1 MLYDKVKFEVN
12 SLFQKVLIANRGEIA
27 LRIVRA
33 CREMDIKTVG
43 VFSDVDRNLIH
54 LRDVDQKVALGGN
67 SPAESY
73 LNIDKILKACHL
85 TKVDA
90 VHPGYGFLSENVHF
104 VQKLQENGIAF
115 IGPGVDVLRKMKN
128 KLLAKKIIHDSGVPV
143 VPGSLEVVNTLQEAK
158 KVADEIDF
166 PFMLKAC
173 LGGGGRGIR
182 VVENKKDLEEA
193 FNSARREAKMAFGNE
208 EIYIEK
214 ILDNARHIE
223 VQILAD
229 QFGKTIHLGERE
241 CSLQRRRQKILEEA
255 PSPFLNDVLR
265 EKICNA
271 AVQAAVALG
280 YSTCGTMEF
289 LVTDDQQFYF
299 MELNARIQVEHPIT
313 EMISG
318 IDILREQIRLASGEP
333 LRLNTEQIKHRGHA
347 IEMRINAED
356 PFRNFMPTPGV
367 IKTYEIPRGPGIRI
381 DSHCYSGYEIPS
393 FYDSL
398 IAKLIVWDTDR
409 MYAIRRS
416 REALH
421 SFIVE
426 GVSTTIPF
434 HLKILQNEDFLRGFF
449 HTRFIEDEIEEI

>member
-1 MLYDKVKFEVN
+1 
-12 SLFQKVLIANRGEIA
+12 LFQKVLIANRGEIA

-43 VFSDVDRNLIH
+43 VFSDIDRNLIH

-85 TKVDA
+85 TKADA
-90 VHPGYGFLSENVHF
+90 VHPGYGFLSENVLF

-115 IGPGVDVLRKMKN
+115 IGPSVDVLQKMKN

-143 VPGSLEVVNTLQEAK
+143 VPGSLEVVNTLPEAK
-158 KVADEIDF
+158 KIASEIGF

-182 VVENKKDLEEA
+182 VVENEKNLEEA

-229 QFGKTIHLGERE
+229 RFGKTIHLGERE

-255 PSPFLNDVLR
+255 PSPFLNDSLR

-271 AVQAAVALG
+271 AIKAAVALG

-289 LVTDDQQFYF
+289 LITDDQKFYF

-313 EMISG
+313 EMVSG
-318 IDILREQIRLASGEP
+318 VDILREQIRLASGEP
-333 LRLNTEQIKHRGHA
+333 LQLNTNQLNQRGHA

-367 IKTYEIPRGPGIRI
+367 IKTYETPHGPGIRI

-409 MYAIRRS
+409 IHAIRRS

-426 GVSTTIPF
+426 GVPTTIPF
-434 HLKILQNEDFLRGFF
+434 HLKILQNDDFLRGIF
-449 HTRFIEDEIEEI
+449 HTRFIEDEIEDI

>member
-1 MLYDKVKFEVN
+1 MFE
-12 SLFQKVLIANRGEIA
+12 KVLIANRGEIA

-43 VFSDVDRNLIH
+43 VFSDIDRNLLH
-54 LRDVDQKVALGGN
+54 LRYVDQKVSLGGN
-67 SPAESY
+67 SPVDTY
-73 LNIDKILKACHL
+73 LNIDKILKACIL

-90 VHPGYGFLSENVHF
+90 VHPGYGFLSENINF

-115 IGPGVDVLRKMKN
+115 IGPSVDVLLKMRN

-143 VPGSLEVVNTLQEAK
+143 VPGSLNVVNTIEETRV
-158 KVADEIDF
+158 VANEIGY
-166 PFMLKAC
+166 PLMMKAC

-182 VVENKKDLEEA
+182 AVEHESNLEEA
-193 FNSARREAKMAFGNE
+193 FMSARREAKMAFGNE

-214 ILDNARHIE
+214 ILDRARHIE

-229 QFGKTIHLGERE
+229 RYGKTIHLGERE

-255 PSPFLNDVLR
+255 PSPFLTDTLR
-265 EKICNA
+265 KKICALAVKA
-271 AVQAAVALG
+271 AIALG
-280 YSTCGTMEF
+280 YTTCGTMEF
-289 LVTDDQQFYF
+289 LVTDDHQFYF

-318 IDILREQIRLASGEP
+318 VDLLREQIQLAAGNP
-333 LRLNTEQIKHRGHA
+333 LTLSSNQVNHRGHA

-356 PFRNFMPTPGV
+356 PFRNFTPTPGV
-367 IKTYEIPRGPGIRI
+367 IRTFDIPRGPGIRI
-381 DSHCYSGYEIPS
+381 DSHCYTGYEVPS

-398 IAKLIVWDTDR
+398 IAKLIVWDNDR
-409 MYAIRRS
+409 VQTIRRS

-434 HLKILQNEDFLRGFF
+434 HLKILQNEDFLQGDF

>member
-1 MLYDKVKFEVN
+1 VIF
-12 SLFQKVLIANRGEIA
+12 LFQKVLIANRGEIA

-43 VFSDVDRNLIH
+43 VFSDIDRNLIH

-85 TKVDA
+85 TKADA
-90 VHPGYGFLSENVHF
+90 VHPGYGFLSENVLF

-115 IGPGVDVLRKMKN
+115 IGPSVDVLQKMKN

-143 VPGSLEVVNTLQEAK
+143 VPGSLEVVNTLPEAK
-158 KVADEIDF
+158 KIASEIGF

-182 VVENKKDLEEA
+182 VVENEKNIEEA

-229 QFGKTIHLGERE
+229 RFGKTIHLGERE

-255 PSPFLNDVLR
+255 PSPFLNDDLR
-265 EKICNA
+265 KKICDA
-271 AVQAAVALG
+271 AVKAAVALG

-289 LVTDDQQFYF
+289 LITDDQKFYF

-313 EMISG
+313 EMVSG
-318 IDILREQIRLASGEP
+318 VDILREQIRLASGEP
-333 LRLNTEQIKHRGHA
+333 LQLNSNQLNQRGHA
-347 IEMRINAED
+347 IEMRINSED

-367 IKTYEIPRGPGIRI
+367 IKTYETPRGPGIRI

-409 MYAIRRS
+409 IHAIRRS

-426 GVSTTIPF
+426 GVPTTIPF
-434 HLKILQNEDFLRGFF
+434 HLKILQNDDFLRGIF
-449 HTRFIEDEIEEI
+449 HTRFIEDEIEDI

>member
-1 MLYDKVKFEVN
+1 M
-12 SLFQKVLIANRGEIA
+12 FQKVLIANRGEIA

-43 VFSDVDRNLIH
+43 VFSDIDRNLIH

-85 TKVDA
+85 TKADA
-90 VHPGYGFLSENVHF
+90 VHPGYGFLSENVLF

-115 IGPGVDVLRKMKN
+115 IGPSVDVLQKMKN

-143 VPGSLEVVNTLQEAK
+143 VPGSLEVVNTLPEAK
-158 KVADEIDF
+158 KIASEIGF

-182 VVENKKDLEEA
+182 VVENEKNLEEA

-229 QFGKTIHLGERE
+229 RFGKTIHLGERE

-255 PSPFLNDVLR
+255 PSPFLNDSLR

-271 AVQAAVALG
+271 AIKAAVALG

-289 LVTDDQQFYF
+289 LITDDQKFYF

-313 EMISG
+313 EMVSG
-318 IDILREQIRLASGEP
+318 VDILREQIRLASGEP
-333 LRLNTEQIKHRGHA
+333 LQLNTNQLNQRGHA

-356 PFRNFMPTPGV
+356 PFRNFIPTPGV
-367 IKTYEIPRGPGIRI
+367 IKTYETPHGPGIRI

-409 MYAIRRS
+409 IHAIRRS

-426 GVSTTIPF
+426 GVPTTIPF
-434 HLKILQNEDFLRGFF
+434 HLKILQNDDFLRGIF
-449 HTRFIEDEIEEI
+449 HTRFIEDEIEDI

>member
-1 MLYDKVKFEVN
+1 M
-12 SLFQKVLIANRGEIA
+12 FQKVLIANRGEIA

-43 VFSDVDRNLIH
+43 VFSDIDRNLIH

-85 TKVDA
+85 TKADA
-90 VHPGYGFLSENVHF
+90 VHPGYGFLSENVLF

-115 IGPGVDVLRKMKN
+115 IGPSVDVLQKMKN

-143 VPGSLEVVNTLQEAK
+143 VPGSLEVVNTLPEAK
-158 KVADEIDF
+158 KIASEIGF

-182 VVENKKDLEEA
+182 VVENEKNLEEA

-229 QFGKTIHLGERE
+229 RFGKTIHLGERE

-255 PSPFLNDVLR
+255 PSPFLNDSLR

-271 AVQAAVALG
+271 AIKAAVALG

-289 LVTDDQQFYF
+289 LTTDDQKFYF

-313 EMISG
+313 EMVSG
-318 IDILREQIRLASGEP
+318 VDILREQIRLASGEP
-333 LRLNTEQIKHRGHA
+333 LQLNTNQLNQRGHA

-367 IKTYEIPRGPGIRI
+367 IKTYETPHGPGIRI

-409 MYAIRRS
+409 IHAIRRS
-416 REALH
+416 REAL
-421 SFIVE
+421 FPLLLK
-426 GVSTTIPF
+426 GCSTTIPF
-434 HLKILQNEDFLRGFF
+434 HLKILQNDDFLRGIF
-449 HTRFIEDEIEEI
+449 HTRFIEDEIEDI

>member
-1 MLYDKVKFEVN
+1 M
-12 SLFQKVLIANRGEIA
+12 FQKVLIANRGEIA

-43 VFSDVDRNLIH
+43 VFSDIDRNLIH

-85 TKVDA
+85 TKADA
-90 VHPGYGFLSENVHF
+90 VHPGYGFLSENVLF

-115 IGPGVDVLRKMKN
+115 IGPSVDVLQKMKN

-143 VPGSLEVVNTLQEAK
+143 VPGSLEVVNTLPEAK
-158 KVADEIDF
+158 KIASEIGF

-182 VVENKKDLEEA
+182 VVENEKNLEEA

-229 QFGKTIHLGERE
+229 RFGKTIHLGERE

-255 PSPFLNDVLR
+255 PSPFLNDSLR

-271 AVQAAVALG
+271 AIKAAVALG

-289 LVTDDQQFYF
+289 LITDDQKFYF

-313 EMISG
+313 EMVSG
-318 IDILREQIRLASGEP
+318 VDILREQIRLASGEP
-333 LRLNTEQIKHRGHA
+333 LQLNTNQLNQRGHA

-367 IKTYEIPRGPGIRI
+367 IKTYETPHGPGIRI

-409 MYAIRRS
+409 IYAIRRS

-426 GVSTTIPF
+426 GVPTTIPF
-434 HLKILQNEDFLRGFF
+434 HLKILQNDDFLRGIF
-449 HTRFIEDEIEEI
+449 HTRFIEDEIEDI

>member
-1 MLYDKVKFEVN
+1 VIF
-12 SLFQKVLIANRGEIA
+12 LFQKVLIANRGEIA

-43 VFSDVDRNLIH
+43 VFSDIDRNLIH

-85 TKVDA
+85 TKADA
-90 VHPGYGFLSENVHF
+90 VHPGYGFLSENVLF

-115 IGPGVDVLRKMKN
+115 IGPSVDVLQKMKN

-143 VPGSLEVVNTLQEAK
+143 VPGSLEVVNTLPEAK
-158 KVADEIDF
+158 KIASEIGF

-182 VVENKKDLEEA
+182 VVENEKNLEEA

-214 ILDNARHIE
+214 ILDNSRHIE

-229 QFGKTIHLGERE
+229 RFGKTLHLGERE

-255 PSPFLNDVLR
+255 PSPFLNDSLR

-271 AVQAAVALG
+271 AIKAAVALG

-289 LVTDDQQFYF
+289 LITDDQKFYF

-313 EMISG
+313 EMVSG
-318 IDILREQIRLASGEP
+318 VDILREQIRLASGEP
-333 LRLNTEQIKHRGHA
+333 LQLNTNQLNQRGHA

-356 PFRNFMPTPGV
+356 PFRNFIPTPGV
-367 IKTYEIPRGPGIRI
+367 IKTYETPHGPGIRI

-409 MYAIRRS
+409 IHAIRRS

-426 GVSTTIPF
+426 GVPTTIPF
-434 HLKILQNEDFLRGFF
+434 HLKILQNDDFLRGIF
-449 HTRFIEDEIEEI
+449 HTRFIEDEIEDI

>member
-1 MLYDKVKFEVN
+1 MIL
-12 SLFQKVLIANRGEIA
+12 LFQKILIANRGEIA

-43 VFSDVDRNLIH
+43 VFSDIDRNLIH

-73 LNIDKILKACHL
+73 LNIDKILKACFL
-85 TKVDA
+85 TKADA
-90 VHPGYGFLSENVHF
+90 VHPGYGFLSENVLF

-115 IGPGVDVLRKMKN
+115 IGPSVNVLEKMKN

-143 VPGSLEVVNTLQEAK
+143 VPGSLEVVNTLPEAK
-158 KVADEIDF
+158 KIASEIGF

-182 VVENKKDLEEA
+182 VVENEKNLEEA

-229 QFGKTIHLGERE
+229 RFGKTIHLGERE

-255 PSPFLNDVLR
+255 PSPFLNNNLR
-265 EKICNA
+265 KKICDA
-271 AVQAAVALG
+271 AVKTAEALE
-280 YSTCGTMEF
+280 YSTCGTIEF

-318 IDILREQIRLASGEP
+318 VDILREQIQLASGEP
-333 LRLNTEQIKHRGHA
+333 LRFNINQFNQRGHA

-356 PFRNFMPTPGV
+356 PFRNFIPAPGL
-367 IKTYEIPRGPGIRI
+367 IKNYETPRGPGIRI

-409 MYAIRRS
+409 IHAIRRS

-421 SFIVE
+421 SFVVE
-426 GVSTTIPF
+426 GVPTTIPF
-434 HLKILQNEDFLRGFF
+434 HLKILQNEDFLRGVF
-449 HTRFIEDEIEEI
+449 HTRFIEDEIEDI

>member
-1 MLYDKVKFEVN
+1 MIL
-12 SLFQKVLIANRGEIA
+12 LFQKILIANRGEIA

-43 VFSDVDRNLIH
+43 VFSDIDRNLIH

-73 LNIDKILKACHL
+73 LNIDKILKACFL
-85 TKVDA
+85 TKADA
-90 VHPGYGFLSENVHF
+90 VHPGYGFLSENVLF

-115 IGPGVDVLRKMKN
+115 IGPSVNVLQKMKN
-128 KLLAKKIIHDSGVPV
+128 KLSAKKIIHDSGVPV

-158 KVADEIDF
+158 KIASEINF
-166 PFMLKAC
+166 PFMMKAC

-182 VVENKKDLEEA
+182 VVENDKNLEEA
-193 FNSARREAKMAFGNE
+193 FKSARREAKMAFGNE

-229 QFGKTIHLGERE
+229 RFGKTIHLGERE

-255 PSPFLNDVLR
+255 PSPFLNDNLR
-265 EKICNA
+265 KKICDA
-271 AVQAAVALG
+271 AVKAAEALE

-289 LVTDDQQFYF
+289 LVTDDQRFYF

-318 IDILREQIRLASGEP
+318 VDILREQIQLASGEP
-333 LRLNTEQIKHRGHA
+333 LQLNINQFNQRGHA

-356 PFRNFMPTPGV
+356 PFRNFIPAPGF
-367 IKTYEIPRGPGIRI
+367 IKNYETPRGPGIRI

-398 IAKLIVWDTDR
+398 IAKLVVWDTDR
-409 MYAIRRS
+409 IHAIRRS

-421 SFIVE
+421 SFVVE
-426 GVSTTIPF
+426 GVPTTIPF
-434 HLKILQNEDFLRGFF
+434 HLKILQNDDFLRGVF
-449 HTRFIEDEIEEI
+449 HTRFIEDEIEDI

>member
-1 MLYDKVKFEVN
+1 M
-12 SLFQKVLIANRGEIA
+12 FQKVLIANRGEIA

-43 VFSDVDRNLIH
+43 VFSDIDRNLIH

-85 TKVDA
+85 TKADA
-90 VHPGYGFLSENVHF
+90 VHPGYGFLSENVLF

-115 IGPGVDVLRKMKN
+115 IGPSVDVLQKMKN

-143 VPGSLEVVNTLQEAK
+143 VPGSLEVVNTLPEAK
-158 KVADEIDF
+158 KIASEIGF

-182 VVENKKDLEEA
+182 VVENEKNLEEA

-214 ILDNARHIE
+214 ILDNSRHIE

-229 QFGKTIHLGERE
+229 RFGKTLHLGERE

-255 PSPFLNDVLR
+255 PSPFLNDSLR
-265 EKICNA
+265 KKICNA
-271 AVQAAVALG
+271 AVKAAVALG

-289 LVTDDQQFYF
+289 LITDDQKFYF

-313 EMISG
+313 EMVSG
-318 IDILREQIRLASGEP
+318 VDILREQIRLASGEP
-333 LRLNTEQIKHRGHA
+333 LQLNTNQLNQRGHA

-356 PFRNFMPTPGV
+356 PFRNFIPTPGV
-367 IKTYEIPRGPGIRI
+367 IKTYETPHGPGIRI

-409 MYAIRRS
+409 IHAIRRS

-426 GVSTTIPF
+426 GVPTTIPF
-434 HLKILQNEDFLRGFF
+434 HLKILQNDDFLRGIF
-449 HTRFIEDEIEEI
+449 HTRFIEDEIEDI

>member
-1 MLYDKVKFEVN
+1 VIF
-12 SLFQKVLIANRGEIA
+12 LFQKVLIANRGEIA

-43 VFSDVDRNLIH
+43 VFSDIDRNLIH

-85 TKVDA
+85 TKADA
-90 VHPGYGFLSENVHF
+90 VHPGYGFLSENVLF

-115 IGPGVDVLRKMKN
+115 IGPSVDVLQKMKN

-143 VPGSLEVVNTLQEAK
+143 VPGSLEVVNTLPEAK
-158 KVADEIDF
+158 KIASEIGF

-182 VVENKKDLEEA
+182 VVENEKNLEEA

-229 QFGKTIHLGERE
+229 RFGKTIHLGERE

-255 PSPFLNDVLR
+255 PSPFLNDSLR

-271 AVQAAVALG
+271 AIKAAVALG

-289 LVTDDQQFYF
+289 LITDDQKFYF

-313 EMISG
+313 EMVSG
-318 IDILREQIRLASGEP
+318 VDILREQIRLASGEP
-333 LRLNTEQIKHRGHA
+333 LQLNTNQLNQRGHA

-367 IKTYEIPRGPGIRI
+367 IKTYETPHGPGIRI

-409 MYAIRRS
+409 IYAIRRS

-426 GVSTTIPF
+426 GVPTTIPF
-434 HLKILQNEDFLRGFF
+434 HLKILQNDDFLRGIF
-449 HTRFIEDEIEEI
+449 HTRFIEDEIEDI

>member
-1 MLYDKVKFEVN
+1 VEYEVIL
-12 SLFQKVLIANRGEIA
+12 LFQKILIANRGEIA

-43 VFSDVDRNLIH
+43 VFSDIDRNLIH

-73 LNIDKILKACHL
+73 LNIDKILKACFL
-85 TKVDA
+85 TKADA
-90 VHPGYGFLSENVHF
+90 VHPGYGFLSENVLF

-115 IGPGVDVLRKMKN
+115 IGPSVNVLQKMKN
-128 KLLAKKIIHDSGVPV
+128 KLSAKKIIHDSGVPV

-158 KVADEIDF
+158 KIASEINF
-166 PFMLKAC
+166 PFMMKAC

-182 VVENKKDLEEA
+182 VVENDKNLEEA
-193 FNSARREAKMAFGNE
+193 FKSARREAKMAFGNE

-229 QFGKTIHLGERE
+229 RFGKTIHLGERE

-255 PSPFLNDVLR
+255 PSPFLNDNLR
-265 EKICNA
+265 KKICDA
-271 AVQAAVALG
+271 AVKAAEALE

-289 LVTDDQQFYF
+289 LVTDDQRFYF

-318 IDILREQIRLASGEP
+318 VDILREQIQLASGEP
-333 LRLNTEQIKHRGHA
+333 LQLNINQFNQRGHA

-356 PFRNFMPTPGV
+356 PFRNFIPAPGF
-367 IKTYEIPRGPGIRI
+367 IKNYETPRGPGIRI

-398 IAKLIVWDTDR
+398 IAKLVVWDTDR
-409 MYAIRRS
+409 IHAIRRS

-421 SFIVE
+421 SFVVE
-426 GVSTTIPF
+426 GVPTTIPF
-434 HLKILQNEDFLRGFF
+434 HLKILQNDDFLRGVF
-449 HTRFIEDEIEEI
+449 HTRFIEDEIEDI

>member
-1 MLYDKVKFEVN
+1 
-12 SLFQKVLIANRGEIA
+12 
-27 LRIVRA
+27 
-33 CREMDIKTVG
+33 
-43 VFSDVDRNLIH
+43 
-54 LRDVDQKVALGGN
+54 
-67 SPAESY
+67 
-73 LNIDKILKACHL
+73 
-85 TKVDA
+85 
-90 VHPGYGFLSENVHF
+90 
-104 VQKLQENGIAF
+104 
-115 IGPGVDVLRKMKN
+115 
-128 KLLAKKIIHDSGVPV
+128 
-143 VPGSLEVVNTLQEAK
+143 
-158 KVADEIDF
+158 
-166 PFMLKAC
+166 MLKAC

-182 VVENKKDLEEA
+182 VVENEKNLEEA

-229 QFGKTIHLGERE
+229 RFGKTIHLGERE

-255 PSPFLNDVLR
+255 PSPFLNDSLR

-271 AVQAAVALG
+271 AIKAAVALG

-289 LVTDDQQFYF
+289 LTTDDQKFYF

-313 EMISG
+313 EMVSG
-318 IDILREQIRLASGEP
+318 VDILREQIRLASGEP
-333 LRLNTEQIKHRGHA
+333 LQLNTNQLNQRGHA

-367 IKTYEIPRGPGIRI
+367 IKTYETPHGPGIRI

-409 MYAIRRS
+409 IHAIRRS

-426 GVSTTIPF
+426 GVPTTIPF
-434 HLKILQNEDFLRGFF
+434 HLKILQNDDFLRGIF
-449 HTRFIEDEIEEI
+449 HTRFIEDEIEDI